1 MFRNY
6 IKVAW
11 RNINKHKGY
20 SFINIAGL
28 AIGMAVCI
36 LILMFVR
43 SELSYDTRHEN
54 KDRIYRLE
62 REFLASDGS
71 VRGAFCSLAPSFVPF
86 LENDFPEMEHIVR
99 MLGTGDLLINV
110 GDTYFLEERFYYAE
124 QDIFEV
130 FTIPLIKGDSQTAL
144 KNPNSLVLSE
154 SMALKYFGDEDPI
167 GKLMKV
173 GSDRE
178 AYQVTGIMEDVPKNS
193 HLHYDFLASFITL
206 KGRNTYSRDGSDYF
220 FGTTNFSDNVTH
232 TYMRLAEDANP
243 GKVAAR
249 LPGFLD
255 SHLPEFEDDSGNIVQ
270 PHQWNNIL
278 MRKVTDIRLHSHTM
292 NELEPNS
299 DIRYVTLF
307 TLIAVFILIIA
318 CINFMNLSTARAAK
332 RAKEVGLRKV
342 VGANRKLLSTQ
353 FIGESLLTALLAMVL
368 ALVIVNVLL
377 PSFSAFSGHDL
388 GLSSL
393 LNPFGLLMLLSVFLI
408 TGLASGL
415 YPSFYLSAYKP
426 ATILRGELS
435 RGTRGA
441 IIRKTLVVFQ
451 FAISAALII
460 CVGVVLKQM
469 RFLQNA
475 DLGYQRENILM
486 LPADNVV
493 RANWW
498 EIKQELLKNPNILDA
513 TASKRAPT
521 GRLGDA
527 PGFAIEINGELLRS
541 PFQMPH
547 NRVEHDF
554 FKTYKMKIVAG
565 RDFSREYP
573 TDEQEAVILNE
584 TAVRRLG
591 LESPEKAIGLPVYA
605 RGPDTRERIIGV
617 VADFNYESM
626 HHEIIPIITY
636 IRLQEMNTVSL
647 RISGSHVQKTIAHVQ
662 SVWSRFNPGYPISY
676 TFLDERINALYL
688 NEARVMEMFGYFSLL
703 AIFIACLGLF
713 GLASF
718 TTEQRTKEIGVR
730 KVLGAS
736 ISNIVILL
744 SREYSKWVLVANII
758 AWPVAYIVM
767 KKWLNNFAYH
777 ASIGLTIF
785 ALTALLTFLI
795 ALLTVSYQS
804 VKAALGDP
812 AHALRYE

>member
-1 MFRNY
+1 
-6 IKVAW
+6 
-11 RNINKHKGY
+11 
-20 SFINIAGL
+20 
-28 AIGMAVCI
+28 
-36 LILMFVR
+36 
-43 SELSYDTRHEN
+43 
-54 KDRIYRLE
+54 
-62 REFLASDGS
+62 
-71 VRGAFCSLAPSFVPF
+71 
-86 LENDFPEMEHIVR
+86 
-99 MLGTGDLLINV
+99 
-110 GDTYFLEERFYYAE
+110 
-124 QDIFEV
+124 
-130 FTIPLIKGDSQTAL
+130 LIKGNPQTAL
-144 KNPNSLVLSE
+144 ENPNSLVLSE
-154 SMALKYFGDEDPI
+154 SMALKYFGDEDPM
-167 GKLMKV
+167 GKLMNV
-173 GSDRE
+173 GSNRE
-178 AYQVTGIMEDVPKNS
+178 AYQVTGIMEDGPKNS
-193 HLHYDFLASFITL
+193 HLHHDFLASYITL
-206 KGRNTYSRDGSDYF
+206 KGRSTYSRDGSDYF
-220 FGTTNFSDNVTH
+220 FGTTNFSDNVTYV
-232 TYMRLAEDANP
+232 YMRLAENANP
-243 GKVAAR
+243 ADIAAR
-249 LPGFLD
+249 IPGFLD
-255 SHLPEFEDDSGNIVQ
+255 SHLPTYEDDSGTVVK
-270 PHQWNNIL
+270 PHQYTNIL
-278 MRKVTDIRLHSHTM
+278 MRKVTDIHLHSHTM

-299 DIRYVTLF
+299 DTKYVILF
-307 TLIAVFILIIA
+307 TLIAAFILIIA

-368 ALVIVNVLL
+368 ALVIVNGLL
-377 PSFSAFSGHDL
+377 PPFSAFSGHDL
-388 GLSSL
+388 GLHSL
-393 LNPFGLLMLLSVFLI
+393 FNPAGLLILVSVFLI
-408 TGLASGL
+408 TGLAAGL
-415 YPSFYLSAYKP
+415 YPALYLSAYKP

-441 IIRKTLVVFQ
+441 IIRKGLVVFQ
-451 FAISAALII
+451 FAISATLII
-460 CVGVVLKQM
+460 CVAVVFKQM

-486 LPADNVV
+486 VPADSVV
-493 RANWW
+493 RTNWW
-498 EIKQELLKNPNILDA
+498 EIKHELLMNPNILNA

-527 PGFAIEINGELLRS
+527 PGFAIEINDEVLRN
-541 PFQMPH
+541 PFEMPH

-584 TAVRRLG
+584 TAVRLLG
-591 LESPEKAIGLPVYA
+591 LESPEEAIGLRVYT
-605 RGPDTRERIIGV
+605 RGLNTNERVTGV

-647 RISGSHVQKTIAHVQ
+647 RIKGSNVQETIDYVQ

-676 TFLDERINALYL
+676 TFLDERINALYR
-688 NEARVMEMFGYFSLL
+688 NEARMMEMFGYFSLL

-730 KVLGAS
+730 KVLGATL
-736 ISNIVILL
+736 SNIVILL

-758 AWPVAYIVM
+758 AFPVAFFFM
-767 KKWLNNFAYH
+767 SNWLDNFAYRVG
-777 ASIGLTIF
+777 IGWTIF
-785 ALTALLTFLI
+785 VLTALLTFLI
-795 ALLTVSYQS
+795 AILTVSYQS

>member
-11 RNINKHKGY
+11 RNIKRHKGY

-43 SELSYDTRHEN
+43 DEYRYDTFHEN

-99 MLGTGDLLINV
+99 LFGTGDLLINV

-124 QDIFEV
+124 QDIFDV
-130 FTIPLIKGDSQTAL
+130 FTIPLIKGDPQTVL
-144 KNPNSLVLSE
+144 ENPNSLVLSE
-154 SMALKYFGDEDPI
+154 SMVLKYFGDEDPM

-193 HLHYDFLASFITL
+193 HLHYDFLASYITL
-206 KGRNTYSRDGSDYF
+206 KGRYPYSRDGSDYF

-232 TYMRLAEDANP
+232 TYMRLAKNANP
-243 GKVAAR
+243 VDIAAR
-249 LPGFLD
+249 IPGFLD
-255 SHLPEFEDDSGNIVQ
+255 SHLPTYEDESGDIVQ

-278 MRKVTDIRLHSHTM
+278 MRKVTDIHLHSHTM

-307 TLIAVFILIIA
+307 TLIAAFILIIA

-342 VGANRKLLSTQ
+342 VGANRRLLSTQ
-353 FIGESLLTALLAMVL
+353 FIGESLLTALLAMIL

-388 GLSSL
+388 GLNSL
-393 LNPFGLLMLLSVFLI
+393 LNPVGLLMLISVFLI
-408 TGLASGL
+408 TGLAAGL

-435 RGTRGA
+435 RGARGA
-441 IIRKTLVVFQ
+441 IIRKALVVFQ

-486 LPADNVV
+486 IPADSVV
-493 RANWW
+493 QANWW
-498 EIKQELLKNPNILDA
+498 DIKQELLKNPNILDA
-513 TASKRAPT
+513 TTSKRAPT

-527 PGFAIEINGELLRS
+527 PGFAIEINGEVLRD
-541 PFQMPH
+541 PFRMPH

-565 RDFSREYP
+565 RDFSREYS
-573 TDEQEAVILNE
+573 TDEEEAFILNE
-584 TAVRRLG
+584 TAVRHLG
-591 LESPEKAIGLPVYA
+591 FESPEEAIGTPIF
-605 RGPDTRERIIGV
+605 TRAPNMTGRVIGV

-636 IRLQEMNTVSL
+636 IRLEQVNTVSL
-647 RISGSHVQKTIAHVQ
+647 RIRGSNVQETIAYIQ
-662 SVWSRFNPGYPISY
+662 SVWDTFNPGYPINY
-676 TFLDERINALYL
+676 TFLDERINALYR
-688 NEARVMEMFGYFSLL
+688 NEARMMEMFGYFSLL

-718 TTEQRTKEIGVR
+718 TTEQRT
-730 KVLGAS
+730 
-736 ISNIVILL
+736 
-744 SREYSKWVLVANII
+744 
-758 AWPVAYIVM
+758 
-767 KKWLNNFAYH
+767 
-777 ASIGLTIF
+777 
-785 ALTALLTFLI
+785 
-795 ALLTVSYQS
+795 
-804 VKAALGDP
+804 
-812 AHALRYE
+812 